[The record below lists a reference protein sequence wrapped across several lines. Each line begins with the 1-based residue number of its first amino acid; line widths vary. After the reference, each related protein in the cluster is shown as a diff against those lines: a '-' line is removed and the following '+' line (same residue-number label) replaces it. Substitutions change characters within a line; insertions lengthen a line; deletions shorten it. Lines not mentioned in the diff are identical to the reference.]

1 MITKYYK
8 QWKEHN
14 KEYLPKYRKKYL
26 CDKIASHYIRIFNII
41 CAILSAINPEKNMCS
56 RRIKA
61 LYEAS
66 VDDSSSGYVRVCHSD
81 DTNSKNQKE
90 PEE

>member
-1 MITKYYK
+1 MNVDNYVGKNKKY
-8 QWKEHN
+8 N
-14 KEYLPKYRKKYL
+14 KKYL

-61 LYEAS
+61 LYDAFFKLLMANL
-66 VDDSSSGYVRVCHSD
+66 YNLLYLLCLNSD
-81 DTNSKNQKE
+81 L
-90 PEE
+90 